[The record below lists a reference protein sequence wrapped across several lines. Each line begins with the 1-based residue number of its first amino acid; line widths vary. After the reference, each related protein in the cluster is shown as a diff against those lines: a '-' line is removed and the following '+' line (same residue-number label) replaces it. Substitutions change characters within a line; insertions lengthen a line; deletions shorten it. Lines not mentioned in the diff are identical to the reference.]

1 MVNSQAKITATFAA
15 LADPTRRRILARLS
29 SSGEGPVSELAK
41 PFRISPPAISRHLRV
56 LETARLIERRRHG
69 RVHMIR
75 FRPAGLKPA
84 QDWMAHC
91 AAAWDFSFDA
101 LDELLQKEQEK
112 TEQGKE
118 KPHEV
123 RRKNKR

>member
-1 MVNSQAKITATFAA
+1 M
-15 LADPTRRRILARLS
+15 
-29 SSGEGPVSELAK
+29 
-41 PFRISPPAISRHLRV
+41 

-69 RVHMIR
+69 RVHLIR

-84 QDWMAHC
+84 QDWMTHC
-91 AAAWDFSFDA
+91 AAAWNFSFDT